1 MNLVAF
7 KNKIFFN
14 IKSTN
19 INDSFIFEVKF
30 ICFMG
35 SFTKWLGAGLGFTF
49 GGPIGAA
56 IGFAVGSF
64 VDGFEVDQ
72 FKQEQ
77 TNYNTERPSRNSNT
91 QSGDFEMSL
100 LVLAS
105 IVIKSDGKIDQREL
119 NFVRSQFLSMYGK
132 ERANNAFKLF
142 KGIVKKD
149 ISARQVCIQV
159 REHMSHA
166 SRLQLLHFLFGIAK
180 ADGFVS
186 KSEVEEIKKIA
197 GYLYISQNDYE
208 SIKAMF
214 YDESGNAYKI
224 LEISKSSTN
233 EAVKSAYRK
242 MVKKY
247 HPDKLQ
253 DLGEEHL
260 QGAKEKFQSIQDAY
274 EKIKNERGL

>member
-1 MNLVAF
+1 
-7 KNKIFFN
+7 
-14 IKSTN
+14 
-19 INDSFIFEVKF
+19 
-30 ICFMG
+30 MG

-64 VDGFEVDQ
+64 VDGFSEKDVS
-72 FKQEQ
+72 QEQ
-77 TNYNTERPSRNSNT
+77 IDYERSRQSGTRSAADT

-105 IVIKSDGKIDQREL
+105 IVIKSDGKVDQREL
-119 NFVRSQFLSMYGK
+119 DFVRSQFVGMYGK

-142 KGIVKKD
+142 SGIIKKEV
-149 ISARQVCIQV
+149 SARQVCIQI
-159 REHMSHA
+159 RQNMSHA
-166 SRLQLLHFLFGIAK
+166 ARLQLLHFLFGIAK
-180 ADGFVS
+180 ADGNVS
-186 KSEVEEIKKIA
+186 ESEVEEIRKMA
-197 GYLYISQNDYE
+197 GYLYINQHDFE

-214 YDESGNAYKI
+214 YDASENAYKI
-224 LEISKSSTN
+224 LEIEKTATDA
-233 EAVKSAYRK
+233 EVKSGYRK

-253 DLGEEHL
+253 GLGEEHL
-260 QGAKEKFQSIQDAY
+260 KGANEKFQSIQAAY